1 MQEDTNTAFQALLQQ
16 VTKLTATVDAQAKR
30 LDELRAFNGR
40 VLDEKK
46 DLERIITNPNEN
58 KETIVQ
64 KLEAAERKRK
74 LENAGFKVDDK
85 GRATFGDQTF
95 YVIRRSEARDPVKYR
110 EAKALAEEA
119 GVPLRVDDDIPRND
133 QTYKNTTKAD
143 VAETKIFEVDDTYE
157 GVRWIRE
164 DMNKG
169 NGMVRRSE
177 LAQKAGL
184 TIKTWRKP
192 DDLPQH
198 VQTKF
203 RLMEKAAND
212 ASDS

>member
-1 MQEDTNTAFQALLQQ
+1 MPDDTNAAIQALIQQ

-30 LDELRAFNGR
+30 LDELRDFNGR

-58 KETIVQ
+58 KDTIVQ

-74 LENAGFKVDDK
+74 LESAGFKVDDK
-85 GRATFGDQTF
+85 GRATFGDQDF
-95 YVIRRSEARDPVKYR
+95 YVIRRSEARDPIKYR
-110 EAKALAEEA
+110 EAKALAAEA
-119 GVPLRVDDDIPRND
+119 GIPLRVDDDIPRND
-133 QTYKNTTKAD
+133 QTYRNTTKAD
-143 VAETKIFEVDDTYE
+143 VAQTKTFEIDDTHE
-157 GVRWIRE
+157 GVRWVRA
-164 DMNKG
+164 DMHTG

-177 LAQKAGL
+177 LARQAGL
-184 TIKTWRKP
+184 TIKTWRTP

-203 RLMEKAAND
+203 ALMEKAANE
-212 ASDS
+212 ADS